1 MNSFEFLNK
10 DVSILKGIGNK
21 TSSIL
26 KKKNINKISDILW
39 DFPRATI
46 DNITNSKIKELQIG
60 KKHTINI
67 IPKKYSFP
75 RIRNLPFKVI
85 CEDETG
91 EIDCV
96 FFNSYE
102 KYIRKIL
109 PINISVN
116 ITGIVNFY
124 KKKYQIINPK
134 VTNFNQTQTTIIES
148 KYSLTEGL
156 KQTNYNRIINNV
168 LSKLPDLDEWLSENV
183 LKKFNNVSWKESILK
198 IHKSSNIGSYNS
210 DYYRR
215 LAYDEILATFLI
227 SSQVRKKINKVKK
240 KIKQFNLKKYN
251 DVISKLSYE
260 LTKDQINTL
269 NEINKDIGSE
279 YKMFRL
285 LQGDVGSGK
294 TIVALLS
301 ALNVVE
307 AGYQVAF
314 MAPTEIL
321 ANQHFKLAKELLG
334 KYLTIELI
342 TGQTKSQFKKK
353 IQSRIN
359 NKKIDLV
366 IGTHSLFQ
374 KKMIFNN
381 LGLII
386 IDEQHKFG
394 VKQRKAL
401 SDKGGSNCDVL
412 LLSATPIPRTLMMT
426 IYGDMNVSIISQ
438 KPKNRKEVIT
448 YSKSEKKMNEIIS
461 FANKQIKKKKSNIL
475 GMSLNRRFKKNRP

>member
-39 DFPRATI
+39 DFPRSTV
-46 DNITNSKIKELQIG
+46 DNITNCKINELQIG

-91 EIDCV
+91 KIDCV

-134 VTNFNQTQTTIIES
+134 VTSLNHNQTTIIDS

-156 KQTNYNRIINNV
+156 KQTNYNRIINHV
-168 LSKLPDLDEWLSENV
+168 LTKLPDLDEWLNEEV

-198 IHKSSNIGSYNS
+198 IHKEPNIISYNS

-227 SSQVRKKINKVKK
+227 SSQVRKKINV
-240 KIKQFNLKKYN
+240 
-251 DVISKLSYE
+251 D
-260 LTKDQINTL
+260 T
-269 NEINKDIGSE
+269 DIGLFIESL
-279 YKMFRL
+279 FFL
-285 LQGDVGSGK
+285 PL
-294 TIVALLS
+294 ALLIYYLIFKNNLIDFS
-301 ALNVVE
+301 LSNPSLMFLLFLAGPMTLIPLFLYIKGVE
-307 AGYQVAF
+307 LSGLGPSGMIF
-314 MAPTEIL
+314 FITPT
-321 ANQHFKLAKELLG
+321 AQFLLG
-334 KYLTIELI
+334 FFYYNELFSTEKFIGFILIWIAVFIYLKDLYE
-342 TGQTKSQFKKK
+342 
-353 IQSRIN
+353 N
-359 NKKIDLV
+359 N
-366 IGTHSLFQ
+366 
-374 KKMIFNN
+374 
-381 LGLII
+381 
-386 IDEQHKFG
+386 
-394 VKQRKAL
+394 
-401 SDKGGSNCDVL
+401 
-412 LLSATPIPRTLMMT
+412 
-426 IYGDMNVSIISQ
+426 
-438 KPKNRKEVIT
+438 
-448 YSKSEKKMNEIIS
+448 
-461 FANKQIKKKKSNIL
+461 
-475 GMSLNRRFKKNRP
+475 

>member
-1 MNSFEFLNK
+1 MNSSEFLNK

-26 KKKNINKISDILW
+26 KKKSINKISDILW
-39 DFPRATI
+39 DFPRATV
-46 DNITNSKIKELQIG
+46 DNITNCKIKELQIG

-67 IPKKYSFP
+67 IPKKYLFP

-134 VTNFNQTQTTIIES
+134 VSNLNHGQTINIES

-198 IHKSSNIGSYNS
+198 IHKSSNIVSYNS

-227 SSQVRKKINKVKK
+227 SSKVRKKINKVKK

-251 DVISKLSYE
+251 DVISSLSYE
-260 LTKDQINTL
+260 LTNDQIKTL
-269 NEINKDIGSE
+269 SEINKDITSE

-294 TIVALLS
+294 TIVSLLS

-321 ANQHFKLAKELLG
+321 ANQHYKLA
-334 KYLTIELI
+334 
-342 TGQTKSQFKKK
+342 
-353 IQSRIN
+353 
-359 NKKIDLV
+359 
-366 IGTHSLFQ
+366 
-374 KKMIFNN
+374 
-381 LGLII
+381 
-386 IDEQHKFG
+386 
-394 VKQRKAL
+394 
-401 SDKGGSNCDVL
+401 
-412 LLSATPIPRTLMMT
+412 
-426 IYGDMNVSIISQ
+426 
-438 KPKNRKEVIT
+438 
-448 YSKSEKKMNEIIS
+448 
-461 FANKQIKKKKSNIL
+461 
-475 GMSLNRRFKKNRP
+475 